1 MLSLENNNITTI
13 QNMAFS
19 HSPNLEFLD
28 LNNNHIS
35 SLQNYPFNGTRL
47 WYINLEGND
56 LWYIF
61 PQWFSSVRDTLLLL
75 DVANN
80 DLTYL
85 ASDVFAELTNL
96 VELEIGFNSLRW
108 EFFKFLPSKIKIID
122 IFLDPSMNQPSSAS
136 QTFNTCRWFQVRSKT
151 STLHGLLTWAHLK
164 FFTLRG
170 TTWGDCRVGC
180 LTLLSTFAMFTSIKI
195 TWMRSTMRL
204 LRHLQGFERSMLKT
218 IKSTPSCR
226 HSSIIP

>member
-1 MLSLENNNITTI
+1 MICTQFTALEELYLSSSRVEFITAHAFENCLNLRMLSLENNNITTI

-96 VELEIGFNSLRW
+96 VELEIGFNSLR
-108 EFFKFLPSKIKIID
+108 
-122 IFLDPSMNQPSSAS
+122 
-136 QTFNTCRWFQVRSKT
+136 
-151 STLHGLLTWAHLK
+151 
-164 FFTLRG
+164 
-170 TTWGDCRVGC
+170 
-180 LTLLSTFAMFTSIKI
+180 
-195 TWMRSTMRL
+195 
-204 LRHLQGFERSMLKT
+204 
-218 IKSTPSCR
+218 
-226 HSSIIP
+226 